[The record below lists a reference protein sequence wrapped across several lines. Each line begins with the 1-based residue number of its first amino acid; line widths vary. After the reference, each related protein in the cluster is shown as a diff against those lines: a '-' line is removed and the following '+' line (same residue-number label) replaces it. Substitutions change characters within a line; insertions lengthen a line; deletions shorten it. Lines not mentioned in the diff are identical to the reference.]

1 MKMGPGS
8 AQPPSRSPQSPPPA
22 SVAQRAVPERSPEQ
36 VHGASQTRCSSA
48 RSAAALSP
56 QGSIGALGYSPPGSA
71 ASRRHDARKAKR
83 AVESNAKAIENRI
96 RYFQKEEEQV
106 WRDLEEV
113 RRKAAAIESGRSRAL
128 EKKLTERTLQ
138 QERDAA
144 LQENRQRVAE
154 RRSLHAALQGH
165 SAACRESVIK
175 ERQLAAQRQRM
186 ASVEVLQRMRM
197 EEMEARMRNSE
208 RVSAIQREKLEAA
221 SRNNEQREMRL
232 ARIKREQESEWQ
244 AAEVDAIDAE
254 SVLGPLEAQ
263 EMECLQRL
271 QNSRRISQSVL
282 QELETSLGARS
293 PVAALLRA
301 KQKDLGDLSCAPSAH
316 SASKILFEED
326 ESEPPPED
334 ISLPPRP
341 DSLGGGPLGDERP

>member
-1 MKMGPGS
+1 M
-8 AQPPSRSPQSPPPA
+8 
-22 SVAQRAVPERSPEQ
+22 
-36 VHGASQTRCSSA
+36 
-48 RSAAALSP
+48 SP
-56 QGSIGALGYSPPGSA
+56 QGSIGALGYSPPCSA
-71 ASRRHDARKAKR
+71 ASKRHDARKVKK
-83 AVESNAKAIENRI
+83 AVDSDAKAIENRI
-96 RYFQKEEEQV
+96 RYFQREEEKV

-113 RRKAAAIESGRSRAL
+113 RRSAAVIEGGRSRAL
-128 EKKLTERTLQ
+128 ERKLTERTIQ
-138 QERDAA
+138 QERDAV
-144 LQENRQRVAE
+144 LQEGKQKVVE
-154 RRSLHAALQGH
+154 RRSLNSSLVAQSAAL
-165 SAACRESVIK
+165 RESAIK

-208 RVSAIQREKLEAA
+208 RVTAIQREKVEAA
-221 SRNNEQREMRL
+221 SRNNEQRDMRL

-244 AAEVDAIDAE
+244 SAEVAAIDAE

-271 QNSRRISQSVL
+271 QHSRQISQSVL

-301 KQKDLGDLSCAPSAH
+301 KQKDHADLSCTPSALG
-316 SASKILFEED
+316 ASKILFEED
-326 ESEPPPED
+326 ESELPPED

-341 DSLGGGPLGDERP
+341 DSLGGLGGGLVGDEHL